1 MRTIVKVKQVNVK
14 AKTVEET
21 PHEGKKSCTRKA
33 FIVGSSSF
41 AACGGL
47 FADSLGMASR
57 KSPNLRLGVLSD
69 IHFLLEPKTRKLRKD
84 WDAAT
89 FVHALEDFR
98 ERNVDAVVVAG
109 DLAESGIVAELQFVM
124 DAWQSVFPQDRG
136 ADGRKV
142 ERLFIYGNH
151 DIDAPFWAG
160 AGSAKRIAEL
170 YPDEATRKR
179 QIIATDRKAAWEKVF
194 REPYETI
201 WTKTVKGYTFFGA
214 HWGGD
219 AGTPGVRDFLVREA
233 AKLNP
238 KKPFFFIQHPHL
250 RGTCYGDWA
259 GGHDDGSAT
268 RALERFPNAVAFSGH
283 SHYALTDERSVWQGA
298 FTSIG
303 TGSLRYAGQPNCQF
317 PEGFENTMSG
327 RMMRADE
334 NDSGKM
340 MGLFWGNYSVR
351 HGMVASVYDDR
362 IVLERRDFLSDKPLG
377 DDWIVPLP
385 ATAGGDYSF
394 TKRRARHPAPQF
406 AAGAVVKTSDGTAK
420 NRAGTSLSAVT
431 VTFPPANASKGR
443 AYYYEVVAVD
453 EEGGE
458 RITKRILSEGW
469 CDPVGGSR
477 YAKNVSCAFAKAEL
491 PKVIRSFRVRPVGF
505 FGAKGRAIESGG

>member
-1 MRTIVKVKQVNVK
+1 MWRMVADCRAVKSLTEQK
-14 AKTVEET
+14 ACAGNR
-21 PHEGKKSCTRKA
+21 PCTRKT
-33 FIVGSSSF
+33 FIAGLSAF
-41 AACGGL
+41 AASGRL
-47 FADSLGMASR
+47 FADLGVA
-57 KSPNLRLGVLSD
+57 PNLRLGVVSD

-84 WDAAT
+84 WDEAT
-89 FVHALEDFR
+89 FVHALEYFR

-124 DAWQSVFPQDRG
+124 DAWQSVFPQNRG

-160 AGSAKRIAEL
+160 AGSVKRIAEL

-179 QIIATDRKAAWEKVF
+179 QIIAIDRKAAWEKVF

-233 AKLNP
+233 AKLDP

-250 RGTCYGDWA
+250 RGTCYGDWT

-340 MGLFWGNYSVR
+340 MGLFWGNYNVR
-351 HGMVASVYDDR
+351 HGMVASVYDDC
-362 IVLERRDFLSDKPLG
+362 IVFERRDFLSDKPLG
-377 DDWIVPLP
+377 DDWVVPIP
-385 ATAGGDYSF
+385 AKADGDFSYR
-394 TKRRARHPAPQF
+394 KRKVAQPAPQF
-406 AAGAVVKTSDGTAK
+406 AAGAGVKVVGGAAK
-420 NRAGTSLSAVT
+420 NRAGKEFPSIT
-431 VTFPPANASKGR
+431 VTFPPANAGKGR
-443 AYYYEVVAVD
+443 VYYYEVSAMD
-453 EEGGE
+453 AEGSE
-458 RITKRILSEGW
+458 IVTKRVLSEGW
-469 CDPVGGSR
+469 CDPIGGPR
-477 YAKNVSCAFAKAEL
+477 YVKDGRCVFAKDEL
-491 PKVIRSFRVRPVGF
+491 PKGVRSFRVRPVGF
-505 FGAKGRAIESGG
+505 FGARGRTIES